1 MYFKGQLLRMIWI
14 QLCFLLAM
22 ILIGSQMKGIG
33 LGVMGMMGMVV
44 FVFVFGMRPADPP
57 IDVMLIIAAIV
68 TTVACLQAAGGLD
81 YLVGI
86 AERIIRSNPAR
97 ITFIAPFTVYFLCL
111 FAGTSHVVYSLLP
124 IIADVAA
131 KKKIRP
137 ERPISVSV
145 VASHVA
151 LTGSPMSAATAA
163 LASIL
168 VYNGAAFDI
177 MKICIPA
184 CLLGVGVAALSV
196 WKMGKELDEDPLF
209 QEKCKDP
216 VFKQWMDTP
225 LAAMKNNATPAAR
238 KAVLIFG
245 LTILAVVFCGAFP
258 EYLPHFEPGKASFSM
273 NADGSIKMNA
283 LISMI
288 TLSASG
294 LLLLITRTKAT
305 EVLKQPLFSAMA
317 AAVVSVFGVVWMSA
331 TFMLHHE
338 KEITS
343 ALGALVTDYP
353 WLFAMAVFLLGVLM
367 FSQAATTRA
376 IMPLGMTLGLSHPA
390 LIAAFPAVNA
400 DFVLPG
406 YPTLLAGIQFDRTGS
421 TKIGR
426 FVINHSYMRAG
437 LVMLTVAI
445 VSAFFLGRLLPT
457 G

>member
-1 MYFKGQLLRMIWI
+1 MIWV
-14 QLCFLLAM
+14 QLVTLLAM
-22 ILIGSQMKGIG
+22 TLVGSQMKGIG
-33 LGVMGMMGMVV
+33 LGVMGMLGMLV
-44 FVFVFGMRPADPP
+44 FVFVFRMRPAEPP

-124 IIADVAA
+124 IIADVSA
-131 KKKIRP
+131 KKRIRP
-137 ERPISVSV
+137 ERPLSVSV
-145 VASHVA
+145 IASHVA

-163 LASIL
+163 LAGIL
-168 VYNGAAFDI
+168 AYNGAAFDI

-184 CLLGVGVAALSV
+184 CLLGVLAGAIAV
-196 WKMGKELDEDPLF
+196 WKMGRDLDNDPVFL
-209 QEKCKDP
+209 EKCKDP
-216 VFKQWMDTP
+216 EFREWMDTP
-225 LAAMKNNATPAAR
+225 LAAMKNNATPAAK

-245 LTILAVVFCGAFP
+245 ITIGVVVLCGAFP

-288 TLSASG
+288 TLSAAG
-294 LLLLITRTKAT
+294 LMLLITRTRAT
-305 EVLKQPLFSAMA
+305 DVLKQSLFSAMA

-331 TFMLHHE
+331 TFMLHNE
-338 KEITS
+338 KAITS
-343 ALGALVTDYP
+343 ALGMIVSDHP
-353 WLFAMAVFLLGVLM
+353 WTFAIAVFILGMFM

-376 IMPLGMTLGLSHPA
+376 IMPLGVTLGVVHPA
-390 LIAAFPAVNA
+390 LIAVFPAVNA

-421 TKIGR
+421 TRIGKW
-426 FVINHSYMRAG
+426 VLNHSYMRAG
-437 LVMLTVAI
+437 LVVLTVAI
-445 VSAFFLGRLLPT
+445 VAGFALGRFLGVR
-457 G
+457 

>member
-1 MYFKGQLLRMIWI
+1 MIWI

-343 ALGALVTDYP
+343 ALGALVTDY
-353 WLFAMAVFLLGVLM
+353 
-367 FSQAATTRA
+367 
-376 IMPLGMTLGLSHPA
+376 
-390 LIAAFPAVNA
+390 
-400 DFVLPG
+400 
-406 YPTLLAGIQFDRTGS
+406 
-421 TKIGR
+421 
-426 FVINHSYMRAG
+426 
-437 LVMLTVAI
+437 
-445 VSAFFLGRLLPT
+445 
-457 G
+457 